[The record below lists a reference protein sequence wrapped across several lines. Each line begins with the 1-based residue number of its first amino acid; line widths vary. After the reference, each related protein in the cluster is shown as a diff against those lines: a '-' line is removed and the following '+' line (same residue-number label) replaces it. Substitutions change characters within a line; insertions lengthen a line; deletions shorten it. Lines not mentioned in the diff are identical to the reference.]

1 MKGFHLRKNYISAMQ
16 RKRLDITG
24 KTSPYCLLVVER
36 EAKALKPSDELII
49 TCDNNP
55 AATTYI
61 LSLAHDNGM
70 DPDLRKLSPDTW
82 EIRISRQ

>member
-1 MKGFHLRKNYISAMQ
+1 MQ
-16 RKRLDITG
+16 KKRLDITG

-61 LSLAHDNGM
+61 PRLAHEKGM
-70 DPDLRKLSPDTW
+70 ALDLRRLSPDTW
-82 EIRISRQ
+82 EEIRISRQ